1 MKPGSKFLLFISLLR
16 ILSCE
21 LTTFDRWK
29 WKRRHRCK
37 CHLPLPF
44 KENLFFQSLAISFR
58 CLKAGVCICRG
69 MKLLLTRGCLFCIVI
84 FPIVHEK
91 SSPSKKK
98 TTTYNRE
105 EVSNSHYFDNHQN
118 TFFLSIVI
126 KQPRSQ
132 SFQLM
137 ETVLLSSKDS
147 TGLIEKLN
155 SSILEAC
162 RSTS

>member
-98 TTTYNRE
+98 KPLPITGKKCLIHII
-105 EVSNSHYFDNHQN
+105 SIIIKIL
-118 TFFLSIVI
+118 FF
-126 KQPRSQ
+126 
-132 SFQLM
+132 FQL
-137 ETVLLSSKDS
+137 
-147 TGLIEKLN
+147 
-155 SSILEAC
+155 
-162 RSTS
+162 